1 MELQDYRK
9 QIDEIDNDL
18 VRLFLKRLDISSK
31 IASYKNEHQLPVF
44 DAERERQLL
53 NRVSD
58 MAGENNETYVR
69 LLYTTLMGLSRAK
82 QIKQLH
88 NYTDSPLAVQIKKAI
103 ENTPR
108 LFPERAVVACQGVEG
123 AYSQQACDKLFN
135 LPNIIYCSSFDGV
148 CRAVENGLCRYG
160 ILPLENTTAG
170 SVNQVY
176 TLMTQ
181 YRFSIVRST
190 RLKISHALLVK
201 KGTRLEDIREIYSHQ
216 QAISQ
221 CSNFLQTLPNA
232 RVIPCENT
240 AIAAKRTASSA
251 NIGTAAIAS
260 PSCAALY
267 GLDCIAS
274 SIQDNGG
281 NFTRFICISKETE
294 IYPGSDK
301 TSIML
306 RVPHKPGAL
315 FQVLSRFYELG
326 INITKLESR
335 PIPDSDFE
343 FTFYFDMATPV
354 YTPALIQLLCELEA
368 ETEGFCYLGSYQET
382 V

>member
-1 MELQDYRK
+1 MNLQDYRN
-9 QIDEIDNDL
+9 QIDAIDSEI
-18 VRLFLKRLDISSK
+18 VRLFMKRLEISTDI
-31 IASYKNEHQLPVF
+31 AAYKKDHGLPVA
-44 DAERERQLL
+44 DTGRERELL

-58 MAGENNETYVR
+58 MAGEDGEKYVR
-69 LLYTTLMGLSRAK
+69 ILYTTLMGLSRVHQMK
-82 QIKQLH
+82 QI
-88 NYTDSPLAVQIKKAI
+88 YSFETSPLAVRIQQAI
-103 ENTPR
+103 ENTPQ
-108 LFPERAVVACQGVEG
+108 LFPERAAVACQGVEG
-123 AYSQQACDKLFN
+123 AYSQQACEKIFS

-148 CRAVENGLCRYG
+148 CRAVENGLCQYG

-176 TLMTQ
+176 SLMTQ

-190 RLKISHALLVK
+190 RLKIAHALLAK
-201 KGTRLEDIREIYSHQ
+201 KGARLEDIREIYSHQ

-221 CSNFLQTLPNA
+221 CTRFLQSLTN
-232 RVIPCENT
+232 VKIIPCENT
-240 AIAAKRTASSA
+240 AVAAKKAASSDG
-251 NIGTAAIAS
+251 NTTAAIAS
-260 PSCAALY
+260 PSCASLY
-267 GLDCIAS
+267 GLECLAT

-301 TSIML
+301 TSVML

-354 YTPALIQLLCELEA
+354 YSPALTQLLCELET
-368 ETEGFCYLGSYQET
+368 ETEGFCYLGSYQEI